1 MEHHSA
7 PAVPGVQFLEFSE
20 WPRTFPSYTL
30 STFLLKFNVIGAY
43 LLATSPSKYQ
53 TNTHLQ
59 RNDID
64 HVEHVLKR
72 YEKSALEEE
81 SGFDDLSAYV
91 ANSAASLLAR
101 ILQENKKQQGTRG
114 EMSIELAG
122 WILKV
127 ALFTGDTAS

>member
-1 MEHHSA
+1 
-7 PAVPGVQFLEFSE
+7 
-20 WPRTFPSYTL
+20 
-30 STFLLKFNVIGAY
+30 
-43 LLATSPSKYQ
+43 
-53 TNTHLQ
+53 LQ
-59 RNDID
+59 RNALD
-64 HVEHVLKR
+64 HIEHILKR